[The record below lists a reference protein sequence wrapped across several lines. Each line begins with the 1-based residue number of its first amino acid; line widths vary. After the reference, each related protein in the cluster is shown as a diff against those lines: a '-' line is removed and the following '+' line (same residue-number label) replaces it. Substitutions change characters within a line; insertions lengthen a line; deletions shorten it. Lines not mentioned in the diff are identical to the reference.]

1 MIVRTMLLVLLYRFI
16 IYHLKRYKRVR
27 RSAAMHDPCAHC
39 CRRLSAVERPPVN
52 YRFASTINRQS
63 HTMKYKLLLFI
74 KNNGEQ
80 GATCF
85 GS

>member
-1 MIVRTMLLVLLYRFI
+1 MYHVLCN
-16 IYHLKRYKRVR
+16 KDKKTG
-27 RSAAMHDPCAHC
+27 
-39 CRRLSAVERPPVN
+39 
-52 YRFASTINRQS
+52 TINRQS

>member
-1 MIVRTMLLVLLYRFI
+1 MKKTKTI
-16 IYHLKRYKRVR
+16 
-27 RSAAMHDPCAHC
+27 
-39 CRRLSAVERPPVN
+39 LSG
-52 YRFASTINRQS
+52 TINRQS

-74 KNNGEQ
+74 KNNGEH

>member
-1 MIVRTMLLVLLYRFI
+1 MWDVPVCGE
-16 IYHLKRYKRVR
+16 YK
-27 RSAAMHDPCAHC
+27 SG
-39 CRRLSAVERPPVN
+39 
-52 YRFASTINRQS
+52 TINRQS
-63 HTMKYKLLLFI
+63 HTMKYELLLFI